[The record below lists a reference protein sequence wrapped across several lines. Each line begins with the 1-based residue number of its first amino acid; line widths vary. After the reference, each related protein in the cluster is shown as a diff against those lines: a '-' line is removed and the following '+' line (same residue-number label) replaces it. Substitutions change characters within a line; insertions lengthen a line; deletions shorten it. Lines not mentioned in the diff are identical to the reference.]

1 MQIAVNGEKREIEAG
16 MTVAQLLKHYDLAPL
31 RVAIEINCE
40 LVRRAR
46 FDETHLSEGDQVEI
60 VTLVGGG

>member
-1 MQIAVNGEKREIEAG
+1 MQIVVNGEPREVESAL
-16 MTVAQLLKHYDLAPL
+16 TVAQLLRIYDVSPL
-31 RVAIEINCE
+31 RVAVEINRD

-46 FDETHLSEGDQVEI
+46 FDEVSINDGDHVEI

>member
-1 MQIAVNGEKREIEAG
+1 MQIIVNGEKREVESAL
-16 MTVAQLLKHYDLAPL
+16 TVAQLLKTCELTPL
-31 RVAIEINCE
+31 RVAVEINRQ

-46 FDETHLSEGDQVEI
+46 FDETHLNEGDQVEI